1 MIFGYFTLFVA
12 LTISAIAEYYS
23 IIGLTAIFSA
33 AFWPVVIMGAALGVG
48 KLTAT
53 VWLKLNWDRAP
64 WAYKL
69 YLVPSVS
76 ILMVLTS
83 LGCFGFLSK
92 AHSDQSLVSGDSMAK
107 VAIYDEKINT
117 AKENIATNR
126 RALKQMDESVDQVM
140 GRSNDEKGADK
151 AVAIRRNQA
160 KERARLLAEI
170 ETEQRKVASLSEE
183 RAPYAA
189 EFRKV
194 ESEVGPIKY
203 IAALVYGDNPDAN
216 ILEKAVRLV
225 IILIVA
231 VLDPLALVLVLAGQQ
246 SLRWGKE
253 EASINT
259 FVEQAAVETIK
270 DIEQQEEKAIGM
282 DVGEPPPAA
291 KEDLQEAIVED
302 QSVVADAAAA
312 DAGPIVQEVTAE
324 PQTTVDPLAYLKQ
337 PFVHFENLKPMV
349 HKPEVPEEPEIE
361 IYSGNPDDFKEPWS
375 EEDKA
380 NLVKAME
387 SFFAKNKETEAG
399 QVEEEFLERFDENLA
414 KGHEVES
421 PILTLGISD
430 VERPG
435 DYVTPPEDVYTGPMK
450 EIIEEHIDPNTRIKT
465 FNHRWVPDLLAQA
478 DNEITKDPAQ
488 SGFGDQ
494 FPSAPNRGDTYLRV
508 DYLPAKL
515 FKYNGAKWIEVD
527 KSSTDSYAYNKE
539 YIKYL
544 IDKINS
550 GEYSI
555 DDLSDSE
562 QEQIAEYL
570 NNDN

>member
-1 MIFGYFTLFVA
+1 MIFGYFTLLVA
-12 LTISAIAEYYS
+12 LVISAVAEYYS
-23 IIGLTAIFSA
+23 IVGLTAIFSA
-33 AFWPVVIMGAALGVG
+33 AFWPIVIMGASLGVG
-48 KLTAT
+48 KVTAA

-151 AVAIRRNQA
+151 AVAIRRSQA

-291 KEDLQEAIVED
+291 KEDLQEAPVED

-312 DAGPIVQEVTAE
+312 DVGPIVQEVTAE

-450 EIIEEHIDPNTRIKT
+450 EVIEEHIDPNTRIKT

-494 FPSAPNRGDTYLRV
+494 FPSTPNRGDTYLRV